1 MGYEQ
6 ELQAY
11 AKEILQLKNQ
21 EIDLKERRGMLEM
34 QLAEIVATKDEGTD
48 KAEAGRYR
56 ITVTSKLNR
65 ALDYEAYQ
73 ALEAQIPEGLRCV
86 RMKPEIDLAKLRAMD
101 LARPGFSAQFVT
113 TKPAKASVK
122 IEEME
127 EAA

>member
-1 MGYEQ
+1 MNDEQVMQSYAVTILDLKDREDAARAQRQ
-6 ELQAY
+6 ELEARL
-11 AKEILQLKNQ
+11 A
-21 EIDLKERRGMLEM
+21 GM
-34 QLAEIVATKDEGTD
+34 IATKDEGAD

-65 ALDYEAYQ
+65 ALDYEAYR
-73 ALEAQIPEGLRCV
+73 ALEAEIPEGLRCV

-101 LARPGFSAQFVT
+101 LARPGFSARFVT

-127 EAA
+127 AA

>member
-1 MGYEQ
+1 MDDKQ
-6 ELQAY
+6 LQAY
-11 AKEILQLKNQ
+11 AKGIL
-21 EIDLKERRGMLEM
+21 ELKEQEEVAKRQRQILEAQM
-34 QLAEIVATKDEGTD
+34 AAMVATADEGTD
-48 KAEAGRYR
+48 RAEAGRYR

-73 ALEAQIPEGLRCV
+73 ALEAEIPEGLRCV

-113 TKPAKASVK
+113 TKPAKAAVK

>member
-1 MGYEQ
+1 MDYEQ

-21 EIDLKERRGMLEM
+21 EVALKERRGMLEG
-34 QLAEIVATKDEGTD
+34 QLAAMVATADEGTD
-48 KAEAGRYR
+48 RAEAGRYR

-65 ALDYEAYQ
+65 ALDYDAYQ

-86 RMKPEIDLAKLRAMD
+86 RMKPELDLAKLRAMD

-113 TKPAKASVK
+113 TKPAKPAVK
-122 IEEME
+122 IEELE